1 MREKKRNKQKNKTS
15 KPFSRDLLGVADRC
29 GRVRLAL
36 GRFDWRKR
44 AGSLLRALSEND
56 PEPLPVRSAVRPSV
70 LSHSQESVGGGTPP
84 LSQGAAPHC
93 TALHRTLRY
102 PPLPAATS
110 SPARNQEMLR
120 SAPSVSVTVRLLL
133 DNLRS
138 SSSRIWLIC
147 FSSKLPTSYLY

>member
-1 MREKKRNKQKNKTS
+1 MREMKRNKLKNKTS
-15 KPFSRDLLGVADRC
+15 KPFSRDPLGVADRC

-56 PEPLPVRSAVRPSV
+56 REPLPVRSAVRPSV
-70 LSHSQESVGGGTPP
+70 LSHSQESVGGATPP
-84 LSQGAAPHC
+84 HSQGAAP
-93 TALHRTLRY
+93 HRTLRY

-120 SAPSVSVTVRLLL
+120 SAPLVSVTVRLLL
-133 DNLRS
+133 DKLRS